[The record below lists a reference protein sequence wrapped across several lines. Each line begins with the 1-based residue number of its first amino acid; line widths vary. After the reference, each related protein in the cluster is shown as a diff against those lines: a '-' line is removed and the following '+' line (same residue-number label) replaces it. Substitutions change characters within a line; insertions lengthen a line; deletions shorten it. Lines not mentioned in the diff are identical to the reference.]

1 MPITRITAVSALAL
15 AALAAPFAASAQEG
29 EVRPITVVGAIID
42 PNAAQATAEDEAAA
56 TAELAVIG
64 ENDELPATSA
74 AGAGADLSQAVEAE

>member
-1 MPITRITAVSALAL
+1 MSITRITAVTALAL

-42 PNAAQATAEDEAAA
+42 PNATPATAEEEAAA

-64 ENDELPATSA
+64 ENDELPAASTA
-74 AGAGADLSQAVEAE
+74 DAGPDLSQAVDAQ